1 MSDEFIRQ
9 KMLLGPQAMQA
20 LASSHVAVFGIGGV
34 GSYASEALA
43 RAGIGEL
50 TFVDHDVIGE
60 SNINRQA
67 VALHSTL
74 GRSKAE
80 CMAERAL
87 DINPACSVHA
97 VTTRYSAD
105 TRHLFD
111 FTSFDY
117 IIDAIDLVSC
127 KIDLIL
133 TARELGVPVI
143 SALGTGNKLDSS
155 LFRVTDISKTENCPL
170 ARVMRK
176 ELRRRGVNHHTVVYS
191 PELALS
197 PSDEPG
203 EAPPPGR
210 RSIPGSVSWVPGSAG
225 MLLAGA
231 VIKSLINPK

>member
-9 KMLLGPQAMQA
+9 EMLLGPQAMSV
-20 LASSHVAVFGIGGV
+20 LSSSHVAVFGIGGV

-43 RAGIGEL
+43 RAGVGEL
-50 TFVDHDVIGE
+50 TFIDHDVIGE

-67 VALHSTL
+67 IALHSTL

-80 CMAERAL
+80 CMAERAR
-87 DINPACSVHA
+87 DINPRAVVHA
-97 VTTRYSAD
+97 VTLRYSAE
-105 TRHLFD
+105 TRALFD
-111 FTSFDY
+111 FASYSY

-133 TARELGVPVI
+133 TAREFGVPII

-176 ELRRRGVNHHTVVYS
+176 ELRRRGINHHTVVFS

-197 PSDEPG
+197 PSADPG

-231 VIKSLINPK
+231 VIKALINAN

>member
-143 SALGTGNKLDSS
+143 SALGTGNKLNSS

-176 ELRRRGVNHHTVVYS
+176 ELRHRGVNHHTVVYS

>member
-1 MSDEFIRQ
+1 MTEEFIRQ
-9 KMLLGPQAMQA
+9 EMLLGTEAMAA
-20 LASSHVAVFGIGGV
+20 LESAHVAVFGIGGV

-43 RAGIGEL
+43 RAGVGEL
-50 TFVDHDVIGE
+50 TFIDHDVVGV

-67 VALHSTL
+67 IALHSTI
-74 GRSKAE
+74 GRVKAE

-87 DINPACSVHA
+87 DINPRARVHA
-97 VTTRYSAD
+97 VTLRYSAD
-105 TRHLFD
+105 TRALFD
-111 FTSFDY
+111 FASFDY

-133 TARELGVPVI
+133 TAREFGVPII

-191 PELALS
+191 PELAA
-197 PSDEPG
+197 DQAEAAA

-225 MLLAGA
+225 MLLAGT
-231 VIKSLINPK
+231 VIKSLINSK

>member
-9 KMLLGPQAMQA
+9 KMLLGPQAMQT
-20 LASSHVAVFGIGGV
+20 LASSPVAVFGIGGV

-111 FTSFDY
+111 FASFDY

-176 ELRRRGVNHHTVVYS
+176 ELRHRGVNHHTVVYS